1 MPYSDSGGRQHL
13 NTSHGTDRPS
23 RQRLNPNRQS
33 HVGSDNSSRLRST
46 DNHRRRNSYSSLR
59 SHNIRF
65 GRESALRRLFGGNLQ
80 TILIIIVA
88 IAALVLIILGV
99 SSCVRGCSTKQSSA
113 TAVNEADARVAAGV
127 SEELTQKFTGALD
140 RNDKLSWIASNAN
153 QYSDTSML
161 ELALDE
167 PDSIDFVAAYPS
179 SDKTAKPYGESVTA
193 GSPPQFYDWDTRWG
207 NVDYAGSAL
216 GVTGSGPTALSM
228 AYMGLTG
235 STDKTAADISSLIS
249 ADGLTTGDSHMDG
262 SFLKDHASDVGLTC
276 KTYESSA
283 DNLTTILDT
292 GTYIMIEAGAG
303 TLTDE
308 AHWVL
313 LVTEN
318 TDGSIVVYDPTSTKV
333 SSVSW
338 TAAKLVSSCSA
349 LYSLTATT
357 TSGESSSSSK

>member
-13 NTSHGTDRPS
+13 NTSHGADRSS

-33 HVGSDNSSRLRST
+33 RSGSDNGARLRSV
-46 DNHRRRNSYSSLR
+46 DNRRRRNSYSSLR
-59 SHNIRF
+59 AHNIRF

-80 TILIIIVA
+80 TILIIVVA
-88 IAALVLIILGV
+88 IAVLVLVILGV
-99 SSCVRGCSTKQSSA
+99 SSCVRGCATKQDGTA
-113 TAVNEADARVAAGV
+113 AVNVADSRVAAGV

-140 RNDKLSWIASNAN
+140 RNDKLSWIAANAN
-153 QYSDTSML
+153 QYSDTSLL

-193 GSPPQFYDWDTRWG
+193 GSAPQLYDWDTRWG

-235 STDKTAADISSLIS
+235 STDKTAADISSLVS
-249 ADGLTTGDSHMDG
+249 ADGLATGDSHMDG
-262 SFLKDHASDVGLTC
+262 GFLKDHAADVGLTC

-283 DNLTTILDT
+283 DNLTTVLDT
-292 GTYIMIEAGAG
+292 GTYIMLEAKAG

-308 AHWVL
+308 THWVL

-318 TDGSIVVYDPTSTKV
+318 ADGSIVVYDPTSTTV

-338 TAAKLVSSCSA
+338 TAAKLASSCST